1 MEGLGLFCCQMDY
14 RYLIYDYPHIFK
26 NLRNNWITEAQ
37 KHLIFMVDGKE
48 YLACWSDI
56 VNLYEEDRKE
66 PIRAT
71 KLTHT
76 SVYPKP
82 LQRQSVPLV
91 YQVFNEKTYA
101 ALLALTTKLKPQQ
114 GTAIFLKMISDCFK
128 MMSVKDK
135 YKCIRQNDDLRVPWP
150 LNCESFIHLNKA
162 CDIVASCE
170 WQGGS
175 SRQRKLTKF
184 TASAFVVTTKN
195 AIFASNYLLEI
206 LTSNIFYLLC
216 FPLTL
221 WKCFL
226 AKVVNV

>member
-1 MEGLGLFCCQMDY
+1 MKLKSFQLKDLLQEAIRILREKGGCPVALICDNCPTNQGVYFLLGGPGVVLSPDGLSI
-14 RYLIYDYPHIFK
+14 YLIYDHPHIFK

-37 KHLIFMVDGKE
+37 KQLIFMVDGKE

-66 PIRAT
+66 PIRLT

-82 LQRQSVPLV
+82 LQCQSVPLV

-114 GTAIFLKMISDCFK
+114 GTAIFLKMISDWFK

-135 YKCIRQNDDLRVPWP
+135 YKCIRLNDDLRVPW
-150 LNCESFIHLNKA
+150 
-162 CDIVASCE
+162 
-170 WQGGS
+170 
-175 SRQRKLTKF
+175 
-184 TASAFVVTTKN
+184 
-195 AIFASNYLLEI
+195 
-206 LTSNIFYLLC
+206 
-216 FPLTL
+216 
-221 WKCFL
+221 
-226 AKVVNV
+226 